1 MKAARAALVLL
12 AALSLAACRTLA
24 AEKPIPPVAH
34 VNLKRYVGRWYV
46 IAAIPTHIE
55 RDDYNPVENYRLEP
69 DGSICT
75 VFRFRR
81 GSFTSRLHTVHS
93 TATVVRHT
101 GNAEWHV
108 HLFWLLRLQYIVAWL
123 SPHYN
128 RVIVARDARDYV
140 WLMARTPQISRR
152 DYAAMVAKVAAMGY
166 PVSKLRKSPQR
177 WPEPGGPRPS
187 FASICR

>member
-1 MKAARAALVLL
+1 MRAARAATALL
-12 AALSLAACRTLA
+12 AALGLTACRTIA
-24 AEKPIPPVAH
+24 GEKPIPPVAD
-34 VNLKRYVGRWYV
+34 VSLQSYVGRWYV
-46 IAAIPTHIE
+46 IAAIPTQIE
-55 RDDYNPVENYRLEP
+55 RDDYNPVESYRLEP

-108 HLFWLLRLQYIVAWL
+108 HLFWFLRLQYIVAWL
-123 SPHYN
+123 SRHYQ

-140 WLMARTPQISRR
+140 WLMARTPQISRH
-152 DYAAMVAKVAAMGY
+152 DYRAMVARVAAMGY
-166 PVSKLRKSPQR
+166 DVRELRKSPQR
-177 WPEPGGPRPS
+177 WPEPTGPRPS

>member
-1 MKAARAALVLL
+1 MRAARATLMVLI
-12 AALSLAACRTLA
+12 ALSLAACRTLA

-34 VNLKRYVGRWYV
+34 VNLARYVGRWYV

-108 HLFWLLRLQYIVAWL
+108 HLFWFLRLQYIVAWL
-123 SPHYN
+123 SPHDT

-140 WLMARTPQISRR
+140 WLMARTPQISPQQ
-152 DYAAMVAKVAAMGY
+152 YQAMVARVAAMGY
-166 PVSKLRKSPQR
+166 PVDKLRKNPQR
-177 WPEPGGPRPS
+177 WPEPTGPRPS

>member
-1 MKAARAALVLL
+1 MRAARVAMALL
-12 AALSLAACRTLA
+12 AAISLAACRSLA

-34 VNLKRYVGRWYV
+34 VNLRDYVGRWYV

-81 GSFTSRLHTVHS
+81 GSFTSPLHTVHS
-93 TATVVRHT
+93 TATVVAQT

-108 HLFWLLRLQYIVAWL
+108 HLYWFLRLQYIVAWL

-140 WLMARTPQISRR
+140 WLMARTPHITPH
-152 DYAAMVAKVAAMGY
+152 DYHSMVARIAAMGY
-166 PVSKLRKSPQR
+166 DVAKLRKSPQR
-177 WPEPGGPRPS
+177 WPEPSGPRPAFGS
-187 FASICR
+187 LCR

>member
-1 MKAARAALVLL
+1 MRAARAAAALL
-12 AALSLAACRTLA
+12 AALGLTACRTLA
-24 AEKPIPPVAH
+24 GEKPIPPVAD
-34 VNLKRYVGRWYV
+34 VSLQSYVGRWYV
-46 IAAIPTHIE
+46 IAAIPTQIE

-101 GNAEWHV
+101 DNAEWHV
-108 HLFWLLRLQYIVAWL
+108 HLFWFLRLQYIVAWL
-123 SPHYN
+123 SPHYQ

-140 WLMARTPQISRR
+140 WLMARTPQISRH
-152 DYAAMVAKVAAMGY
+152 DYRAMVARVAAMGY
-166 PVSKLRKSPQR
+166 DVRELRKSPQR
-177 WPEPGGPRPS
+177 WPEPTGPRPS

>member
-1 MKAARAALVLL
+1 MRAARATLMVLV
-12 AALSLAACRTLA
+12 ALSLAACRTLA

-34 VNLKRYVGRWYV
+34 VNLARYVGRWYV

-108 HLFWLLRLQYIVAWL
+108 HLFWFLRLQYIVAWL
-123 SPHYN
+123 SPHDT
-128 RVIVARDARDYV
+128 RVIVGRDARDYV
-140 WLMARTPQISRR
+140 WLMARTPQISPHQ
-152 DYAAMVAKVAAMGY
+152 YQAMVARVRAMGY
-166 PVSKLRKSPQR
+166 PVDQLRKSPQR
-177 WPEPGGPRPS
+177 WPEPTGPRPS